1 MIVAWPREVGGSPH
15 GILLSPSMETSQS
28 HGQYPIGCE
37 PCTAALDIVML
48 LQAGVSLM
56 VAWGGLLRE
65 DLQPRANV
73 RKGSLVQVWRKG
85 MLCRRI
91 AITV

>member
-1 MIVAWPREVGGSPH
+1 MASI
-15 GILLSPSMETSQS
+15 Q
-28 HGQYPIGCE
+28 
-37 PCTAALDIVML
+37 AAASLVQQRWIIVML